1 MSAILVG
8 AALVIGG
15 LLFLF
20 RPVLDRR
27 ASDPRRTPQGGATL
41 EPPRQGL
48 RFLSVAKNWLA
59 LAAIVFGALLLAF
72 GHYL

>member
-1 MSAILVG
+1 MWAILVG

-15 LLFLF
+15 LLYLF

-27 ASDPRRTPQGGATL
+27 ASDPHRAPQGGATL

-48 RFLSVAKNWLA
+48 RFLSLAQSWLA
-59 LAAIVFGALLLAF
+59 LVAIVIGALLLFF
-72 GHYL
+72 GNYL